1 MVGNVYSYTLD
12 NWLADISLAHSSGID
27 GFALNVGSDAWQPQ
41 QVANAYVP
49 AYAEQ
54 LAFDSTNSQ
63 LPSSPAVWHWVQ
75 AFLLLWYDV
84 SWLFLF
90 SVLWTQRIFARAVL
104 CLVAQLP
111 THKPFVLI

>member
-49 AYAEQ
+49 PYAEQ

-75 AFLLLWYDV
+75 AFLLL
-84 SWLFLF
+84 
-90 SVLWTQRIFARAVL
+90 
-104 CLVAQLP
+104 
-111 THKPFVLI
+111 